1 MLSPGGVAQVL
12 ESYALPSRLLVCT
25 CQTMLCCFNFAV
37 FWFSVRRRLVGRMSL
52 KNSPPGTPVGRQLSE
67 KEVLQSLQDGQLKK
81 LSCPPRQ
88 NNVFIRA
95 SAHNG
100 ASLAK

>member
-1 MLSPGGVAQVL
+1 ML

-52 KNSPPGTPVGRQLSE
+52 KNSPPGTPVGRKVSE
-67 KEVLQSLQDGQLKK
+67 KEVLQSLQDDQLKK
-81 LSCPPRQ
+81 LSCPPRSGQ
-88 NNVFIRA
+88 NNVYIRA

-100 ASLAK
+100 AALAK